1 MKRLFAVWTAFVLTL
16 SLTACDSSLAPGSI
30 SAPDSS
36 SVLQKTETSS
46 AHQSSSAEVPEN
58 EPAPSSNVPES
69 TSSEGSSSQL
79 ESVSSLPE
87 PSSSK
92 TEAQT
97 EETEGKALVVYF
109 SHTGTTEGAAN
120 EIAAQTGADVFE
132 IVPTETYTSDY
143 NTLLDIAQRELDEN
157 ARPVITGSVEDISQY
172 NTIYLG
178 WPCWWSDM
186 PMVVCT
192 FLDSCDLSGKPIAPF
207 VPSGGSGFGS
217 ALSRLR
223 EMEPGATVTEGL
235 SLRGSGSSEAV
246 IQWLNSIGL
255 AE

>member
-1 MKRLFAVWTAFVLTL
+1 M
-16 SLTACDSSLAPGSI
+16 
-30 SAPDSS
+30 
-36 SVLQKTETSS
+36 
-46 AHQSSSAEVPEN
+46 PEN

-143 NTLLDIAQRELDEN
+143 NTLLDIAPQVDFFDALPQYSNELYCHKKMKTDEKN
-157 ARPVITGSVEDISQY
+157 SLEALKATLPVLES
-172 NTIYLG
+172 L
-178 WPCWWSDM
+178 
-186 PMVVCT
+186 
-192 FLDSCDLSGKPIAPF
+192 
-207 VPSGGSGFGS
+207 PSW
-217 ALSRLR
+217 
-223 EMEPGATVTEGL
+223 TY
-235 SLRGSGSSEAV
+235 
-246 IQWLNSIGL
+246 
-255 AE
+255 